1 MVIWAH
7 WKVKAMARTGGPSA
21 VLRYRHPAHRTT
33 MPAAAIQSAAM
44 IQAPVAAA
52 ATPKAQTTGEPLS
65 GPLRDSPA
73 DR

>member
-1 MVIWAH
+1 MRDYQERDERSDQ
-7 WKVKAMARTGGPSA
+7 VKQA
-21 VLRYRHPAHRTT
+21 V
-33 MPAAAIQSAAM
+33 AAIQSAAM